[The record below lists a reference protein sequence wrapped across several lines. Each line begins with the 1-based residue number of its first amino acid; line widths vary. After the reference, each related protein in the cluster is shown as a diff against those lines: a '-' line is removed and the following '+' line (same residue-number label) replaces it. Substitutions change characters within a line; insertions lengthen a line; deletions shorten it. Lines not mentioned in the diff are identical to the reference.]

1 MNLQNNNGLTVLHVA
16 ASSNNKEFVQC
27 LAEACADLSISDN
40 IVIRPLDLARFNG
53 HDEIAEMIG
62 EKLVRL
68 ITASLST
75 RVRIPFIDVA
85 REDCNEEKLASNFI

>member
-1 MNLQNNNGLTVLHVA
+1 M
-16 ASSNNKEFVQC
+16 QC
-27 LAEACADLSISDN
+27 LVEACADLSISDN
-40 IVIRPLDLARFNG
+40 RGIRPLDLARFNG